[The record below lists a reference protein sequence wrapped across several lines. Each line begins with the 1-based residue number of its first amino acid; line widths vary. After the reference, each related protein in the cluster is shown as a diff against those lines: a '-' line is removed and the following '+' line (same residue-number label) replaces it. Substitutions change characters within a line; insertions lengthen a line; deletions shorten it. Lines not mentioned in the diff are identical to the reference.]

1 MPSVRVLIADDHA
14 VVRLGLR
21 SLLSQ
26 KQGWQVCGEVS
37 DGKTAVACVCEL
49 VPDVVILDL
58 TMPGLNGFNAAREIR
73 RIAPSTKIILF
84 SIHDV
89 ASIAVQA
96 GADAFVSKTSTPSEL
111 IGAIERLTSSVV
123 RPPSTDATPTSRTD

>member
-26 KQGWQVCGEVS
+26 KQGWQVCGEAS
-37 DGKTAVACVCEL
+37 DGETAVARVCEL
-49 VPDVVILDL
+49 APDVVILDL

-73 RIAPSTKIILF
+73 RLAPSAKIILF
-84 SIHDV
+84 SIHDI

-96 GADAFVSKTSTPSEL
+96 GADAFVSKTSTPNEL
-111 IGAIERLTSSVV
+111 VAAIERLTSS
-123 RPPSTDATPTSRTD
+123 RPPATGGTPAGLAD

>member
-26 KQGWQVCGEVS
+26 KQGWQVCGEAS
-37 DGKTAVACVCEL
+37 DGETAVARVCEL
-49 VPDVVILDL
+49 APDVVILDL

-73 RIAPSTKIILF
+73 RMAPSTKIILF
-84 SIHDV
+84 SIHDI
-89 ASIAVQA
+89 ASIAAQA
-96 GADAFVSKTSTPSEL
+96 GADAFVSKTSTPNEL
-111 IGAIERLTSSVV
+111 VGAIERLTSSIV
-123 RPPSTDATPTSRTD
+123 RPAAAGATPGSQAD